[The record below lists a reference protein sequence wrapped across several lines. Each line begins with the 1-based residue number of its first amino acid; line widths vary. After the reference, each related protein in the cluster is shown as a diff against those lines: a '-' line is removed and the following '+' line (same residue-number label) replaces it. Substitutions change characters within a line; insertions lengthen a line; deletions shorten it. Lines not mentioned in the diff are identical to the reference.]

1 MPAVVAPALALAV
14 VPVPVLVL
22 LLLLL
27 LLLPLLLHA
36 AMASA
41 EVVTAMTAASVLL
54 IRASF
59 WQAPGSPSGQG
70 SAGSS

>member
-1 MPAVVAPALALAV
+1 MPALVALELELEV
-14 VPVPVLVL
+14 EPVLVLVL

-27 LLLPLLLHA
+27 LQA

-41 EVVTAMTAASVLL
+41 EVVAAMTAASVLL

-59 WQAPGSPSGQG
+59 WQAPGRPGRPRCTG
-70 SAGSS
+70 VMLTKGY